1 MDSFVDQT
9 GLFDTKPVVI
19 NNLNIP
25 KPPEGRP
32 VLMTFDEVTT
42 MFHEFGHG
50 LHGLF
55 SRVKYPTLAG
65 TAVPP
70 DFVEYPSQFNEMWAR
85 EPEVLAHFAKDYRT
99 GAPMPKA
106 LLDKVISAQ
115 DYGEGYATSEYV
127 AAAMLDQSWHQIAAS
142 DAPSAAGVMAFE
154 EAALLK
160 NEMSYA
166 PVPPRY
172 HTPYFAHSFSG
183 GYSAA
188 YYAYIWSEV
197 LARDTGSW
205 FHTHGGISR
214 ANGDFF
220 RAKILARGRT
230 LEPAVLFEQF
240 YGRKPDVQPL
250 LDYRG
255 LTLP

>member
-1 MDSFVDQT
+1 
-9 GLFDTKPVVI
+9 
-19 NNLNIP
+19 
-25 KPPEGRP
+25 
-32 VLMTFDEVTT
+32 
-42 MFHEFGHG
+42 MFHEMGHG

-55 SRVKYPTLAG
+55 SSVKYPLLAG
-65 TAVPP
+65 TGVPP

-85 EPEVLAHFAKDYRT
+85 EPEVVAHFAKDYKT
-99 GAPMPKA
+99 GEPMPKA

-115 DYGEGYATSEYV
+115 KYGEGYATSEYV
-127 AAAMLDQSWHQIAAS
+127 EAAMVDQAWHQIVS
-142 DAPSAAGVMAFE
+142 SEAPSAAGVMAFE
-154 EAALLK
+154 QSALDR
-160 NEMSYA
+160 NGMAYG

-172 HTPYFAHSFSG
+172 HTAYFAHAFSL

-197 LARDTGSW
+197 LARDTGEW

-220 RAKILARGRT
+220 RAKILSRGRT
-230 LEPAVLFEQF
+230 VEPGVLFEQF
-240 YGRKPDVQPL
+240 YGRPPNVEPL

-255 LTLP
+255 LKTGDTR